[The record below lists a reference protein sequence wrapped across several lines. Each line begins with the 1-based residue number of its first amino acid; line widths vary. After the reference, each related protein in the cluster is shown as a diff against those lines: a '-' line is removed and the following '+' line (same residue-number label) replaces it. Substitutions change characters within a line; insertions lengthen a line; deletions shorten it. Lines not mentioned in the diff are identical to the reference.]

1 MCTQP
6 RFCLQ
11 QPLSP
16 IHKVLF
22 LASKRIQGK
31 RDPNRKFLHVT
42 LVIAR
47 SCQDCRNQ
55 PGAALHSQNGIQE
68 RTPPTAPYC
77 RCSGLLPRHS
87 RTCAHCSGAH
97 ATAEHQD
104 YSMLHLGKC
113 MSNLQVPRVHPKSLK
128 NDPQTDDQ
136 TQCIFVIYLLC
147 PRRMECICN
156 VAALNCT
163 HSVCCRSLNVPYF
176 IRYVHVGWSAPASL
190 HPFSAHTASTASLSV
205 PQVEGLAGQL
215 DIRIHTPQQAEQ
227 NGSQFLMV

>member
-1 MCTQP
+1 MCIQP

-22 LASKRIQGK
+22 LVSKSIQGK

-55 PGAALHSQNGIQE
+55 PGAALPSQIGIQE

-77 RCSGLLPRHS
+77 RCSGLLPWHS

-104 YSMLHLGKC
+104 YSMLHWPMVKRGIPGGIPE
-113 MSNLQVPRVHPKSLK
+113 LQREWERHRVFRNSCKK
-128 NDPQTDDQ
+128 W
-136 TQCIFVIYLLC
+136 
-147 PRRMECICN
+147 R
-156 VAALNCT
+156 
-163 HSVCCRSLNVPYF
+163 
-176 IRYVHVGWSAPASL
+176 
-190 HPFSAHTASTASLSV
+190 
-205 PQVEGLAGQL
+205 
-215 DIRIHTPQQAEQ
+215 
-227 NGSQFLMV
+227 NG